1 MDEDLNNI
9 KLVLK
14 DESIDPEEFYAC
26 AQTPNPKPQTPNP
39 KPLDKDIQNLLK

>member
-26 AQTPNPKPQTPNP
+26 G
-39 KPLDKDIQNLLK
+39 DLKEIFTRK